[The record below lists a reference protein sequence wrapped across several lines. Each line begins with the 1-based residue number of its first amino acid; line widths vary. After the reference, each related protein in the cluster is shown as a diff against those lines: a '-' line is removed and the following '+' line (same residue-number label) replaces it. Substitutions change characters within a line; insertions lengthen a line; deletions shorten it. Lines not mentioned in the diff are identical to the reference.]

1 MPDPSPTEA
10 YIRECTQ
17 PEVAEKLREEW
28 KRRGPQHGDW
38 VHDTI
43 GGDTFILLEASAFWL
58 RNGLVGMPEG
68 WIPLFTLRQ
77 LVGMLEERGYT
88 GELHWGKKERKERY
102 GVVISPVEGTIG
114 LNDVKYKRGPD
125 PETTLLRALV
135 KVWQSDETP
144 SKS

>member
-1 MPDPSPTEA
+1 MPDPFPTEA

-77 LVGMLEERGYT
+77 LWRMLKERGFS
-88 GELHWGKKERKERY
+88 
-102 GVVISPVEGTIG
+102 VVLRDEPDGCNCEIY
-114 LNDVKYKRGPD
+114 DYKTEEHHHGDGPD
-125 PETTLLRALV
+125 PETAMLRAWLEAG
-135 KVWQSDETP
+135 KDG
-144 SKS
+144 